1 MENRLK
7 LLALLLLAS
16 SAAALPNGSK
26 KTQKELIFWENVRL
40 CEKMS
45 LGVIS
50 MSDQEVESHIRR
62 LMEEHMDK
70 AQTKRENP
78 LLERDSDNDD
88 VVSEKPSF
96 LRQITANI
104 LYFFYSSPP

>member
-1 MENRLK
+1 
-7 LLALLLLAS
+7 
-16 SAAALPNGSK
+16 
-26 KTQKELIFWENVRL
+26 
-40 CEKMS
+40 MS

-96 LRQITANI
+96 LRQITAII
-104 LYFFYSSPP
+104 LYFFTQAHHDNQERVPCRDPHSDDGGRVHTGDPQDPIRKG

>member
-1 MENRLK
+1 
-7 LLALLLLAS
+7 
-16 SAAALPNGSK
+16 
-26 KTQKELIFWENVRL
+26 
-40 CEKMS
+40 MS

-62 LMEEHMDK
+62 LMEEHMGK

-104 LYFFYSSPP
+104 FYF